1 MSDLY
6 PSARERALTT
16 GLNWASGDIRIVLV
30 DSGYVYDSTHDFLN
44 DVGAGTRVATSA
56 SLTGKTTTGGV
67 ADASDV
73 TFVGLAGDAVA
84 GIIVYEHT
92 GVESTSP
99 LICFYDRNST
109 GSLIAYTPSGVDTTV
124 RWNNGSTK
132 MFKV

>member
-6 PSARERALTT
+6 PSARARALTT

-30 DSGYVYDSTHDFLN
+30 DSGYVYSEAHDFLD
-44 DVGAGTRVATSA
+44 DVGAGTRVATSS
-56 SLTGKTTTGGV
+56 SLTGKTTASGV

-73 TFVGLAGDAVA
+73 TFVALAGDVVA

-109 GSLIAYTPSGVDTTV
+109 GSLITYSPSGVDTTV
-124 RWNNGSTK
+124 RWNNGATK